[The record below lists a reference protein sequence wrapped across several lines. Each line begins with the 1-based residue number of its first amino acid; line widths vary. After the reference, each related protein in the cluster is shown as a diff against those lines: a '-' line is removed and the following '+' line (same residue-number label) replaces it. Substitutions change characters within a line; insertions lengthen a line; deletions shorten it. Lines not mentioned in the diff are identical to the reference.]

1 MKTAEMRALAAD
13 VNTNRLASK
22 HPALRHTAR
31 LCESTHDQPNLR
43 GDGGEWLDPMPF
55 PAHLSARVASISY
68 DLNHD
73 EMGAGKAR

>member
-1 MKTAEMRALAAD
+1 
-13 VNTNRLASK
+13 
-22 HPALRHTAR
+22 
-31 LCESTHDQPNLR
+31 LCVSTHDQPNLR

-55 PAHLSARVASISY
+55 PAHLSARMASIGY

>member
-43 GDGGEWLDPMPF
+43 GDGGEWLDLMPF
-55 PAHLSARVASISY
+55 PAHLSARVASMSY
-68 DLNHD
+68 AKQHD
-73 EMGAGKAR
+73 EMGSGKAR

>member
-1 MKTAEMRALAAD
+1 MKQAEMRALAAD

-22 HPALRHTAR
+22 HLALRHTAR

-55 PAHLSARVASISY
+55 PAHLSARVASLGY
-68 DLNHD
+68 AKQHD
-73 EMGAGKAR
+73 QMGAGKAR

>member
-1 MKTAEMRALAAD
+1 MRASAAD

-43 GDGGEWLDPMPF
+43 GDGGEWLVSMPF
-55 PAHLSARVASISY
+55 PAHLSARVASMSY
-68 DLNHD
+68 DQEH
-73 EMGAGKAR
+73 ESMGAGKA